1 MGFFSRTFNFF
12 RIKKS
17 LAIDLGTANTL
28 IYDRQKKKI
37 VLNEPSVVAQ
47 DRKTK
52 KVIAVGKEAR
62 EMLGK
67 TPDSIIAVKPLK
79 DGVIADF
86 DVTREML
93 RLFLHK
99 IYGRSPFKPE
109 VMICV
114 PLEVTSVEKKAL
126 FDSIT
131 GAKKVYIIEE
141 GRAAV
146 LGSGVNISAPEGNMV
161 IDIGG
166 GSTDIAIL
174 SLDEIVV
181 SKSLRIASNT
191 FDDDIIKYVKKKYSL
206 LIGERTAEKIK
217 KELGTA
223 IGLFASGVGA
233 GSYVYLR
240 RILERLVYKAK
251 GAAPDAINNE
261 MIERARVAEKIKML
275 EGYLPDILVKN
286 TTIYGILSKG
296 IHELSEEE
304 CRKYFPV
311 VKECIYQI
319 LGMWESERRKQA
331 DEDALSKAL
340 SSISSSIK

>member
-141 GRAAV
+141 GRAVEVDEALAV
-146 LGSGVNISAPEGNMV
+146 LKNDLRALNSSVAVEQ
-161 IDIGG
+161 DEY
-166 GSTDIAIL
+166 
-174 SLDEIVV
+174 DEIV
-181 SKSLRIASNT
+181 T
-191 FDDDIIKYVKKKYSL
+191 IKPM
-206 LIGERTAEKIK
+206 
-217 KELGTA
+217 
-223 IGLFASGVGA
+223 F
-233 GSYVYLR
+233 
-240 RILERLVYKAK
+240 LVR
-251 GAAPDAINNE
+251 D
-261 MIERARVAEKIKML
+261 
-275 EGYLPDILVKN
+275 
-286 TTIYGILSKG
+286 
-296 IHELSEEE
+296 
-304 CRKYFPV
+304 
-311 VKECIYQI
+311 YQ
-319 LGMWESERRKQA
+319 
-331 DEDALSKAL
+331 
-340 SSISSSIK
+340 

>member
-191 FDDDIIKYVKKKYSL
+191 FDDDIIKYVKKKYNI

-223 IGLFASGVGA
+223 IPEANPEKMDIKGRDLETGIPNTVEINANEIYEAIEDSLYQIVNSAKEVLEKCPPELAADILDNGIVMTGG
-233 GSYVYLR
+233 GSLIKNLIEMMEKEIGIKVYL
-240 RILERLVYKAK
+240 
-251 GAAPDAINNE
+251 
-261 MIERARVAEKIKML
+261 AENPL
-275 EGYLPDILVKN
+275 DSVVLGG
-286 TTIYGILSKG
+286 GIAFDNKKLLKTLQMR
-296 IHELSEEE
+296 EN
-304 CRKYFPV
+304 
-311 VKECIYQI
+311 
-319 LGMWESERRKQA
+319 
-331 DEDALSKAL
+331 
-340 SSISSSIK
+340 